1 MERVLF
7 NFQRQKRDYISKPSP
22 KFLPY
27 PVQMK
32 SAFMEMKP

>member
-1 MERVLF
+1 MESVPF
-7 NFQRQKRDYISKPSP
+7 NFQRRKRDYISKPCP